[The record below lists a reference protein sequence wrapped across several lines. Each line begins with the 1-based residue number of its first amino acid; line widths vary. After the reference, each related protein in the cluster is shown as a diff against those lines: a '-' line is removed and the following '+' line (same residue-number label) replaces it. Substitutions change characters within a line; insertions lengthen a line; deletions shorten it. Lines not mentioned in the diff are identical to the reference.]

1 MVFDSIGC
9 WECTWEFSGFD
20 DCSASLLDGG
30 DEVAFE
36 PLLISFKD
44 FRDRLIIDSSMGNIR
59 ELCRRMVSPN
69 DDVLDWL
76 NSSLC
81 SSCDLK
87 HGSVV
92 VETCKCAE
100 VFFGNFGSELR
111 ESQTIGVGRVSD
123 HKAAAGWLGD
133 LVKSGP
139 LFFEDFRIDLK
150 ELLPLHSLLAGET
163 SNKNTKIN
171 VLENLFWIRAHD
183 DSFQQRISAVV

>member
-1 MVFDSIGC
+1 M
-9 WECTWEFSGFD
+9 
-20 DCSASLLDGG
+20 
-30 DEVAFE
+30 
-36 PLLISFKD
+36 
-44 FRDRLIIDSSMGNIR
+44 
-59 ELCRRMVSPN
+59 
-69 DDVLDWL
+69 
-76 NSSLC
+76 
-81 SSCDLK
+81 
-87 HGSVV
+87 